1 MRRDL
6 FIALS
11 LANLCYLR
19 VWSELLTYTRSDEY
33 LMKLPPRPLEYFALM
48 LNVLL
53 VAGALFG
60 AVTWARRTLSKS
72 AFRWVEF
79 TFLLFLVIPLN
90 ALRAVL
96 SNHFDFLRSALFSL
110 VSPRTVELMAAAL
123 LVASVLLIL
132 KFRRALA
139 HTAAVVLVALVPF
152 CAVTFGQALWR
163 VVQYNPA
170 PFAAKPAAPPL
181 ADARKCPRVVW
192 VIADEWDYGIAF
204 VDRPESLLLP
214 ELDRLR
220 KETLFAQQAYPPGPE
235 TPISMPGYFTGK
247 LVQDVT
253 YDGPSE
259 LRLHFRGDPEPE
271 RWSAQPSIFDRAHA
285 LGFNTALVDWYHPTC
300 RVLSGLTYCN
310 WWEMG
315 RQFNSM
321 GHTFAEILPN
331 QTRSL
336 FETSLLSLFGQ
347 SLSGHQQ
354 VEAYHAILKEGIAAA
369 NNPALGL
376 IVIHLPIPHAPHAYS
391 RRTGAFDLKNSPI
404 AGYADSLALLDR
416 TVQILRGSMESSGEW
431 DRTTILF
438 TSDHHYRG
446 SQAFYGKDDVRIPYM
461 LKMASQHDGAEY
473 MQPFNTVLTHDLVLA
488 ILKGQ
493 IATADDVSRWLDRN
507 RSRVP
512 AS

>member
-33 LMKLPPRPLEYFALM
+33 LMKLPPRPMEYFALM

-53 VAGALFG
+53 VAALLFG
-60 AVTWARRTLSKS
+60 AVTWARRMFSKS

-79 TFLLFLVIPLN
+79 AFLLFLIVPLN

-123 LVASVLLIL
+123 LVAGLLLIV
-132 KFRRALA
+132 KFHRVLA
-139 HTAAVVLVALVPF
+139 HAAAICLVALVPF
-152 CAVTFGQALWR
+152 CAVTFGQALWK
-163 VVQYNPA
+163 VAQYNPA
-170 PFAAKPAAPPL
+170 AFAAKPAAPVRP
-181 ADARKCPRVVW
+181 DGRKSPRVVW
-192 VIADEWDYGIAF
+192 IIADEWDYGITF
-204 VDRPESLLLP
+204 VERPESLPLP

-235 TPISMPGYFTGK
+235 TPISMPGYFTGR
-247 LVQDVT
+247 LVEDVA
-253 YDGPSE
+253 YDGPSD
-259 LRLHFRGDPEPE
+259 LQIHFRGSSARE
-271 RWSAQPSIFDRAHA
+271 RWSAQPSIFEHAHA

-321 GHTFAEILPN
+321 GHTFAEVLPN

-347 SLSGHQQ
+347 SLPGHQQ
-354 VEAYHAILKEGIAAA
+354 AEAYHAILKEGMAAA
-369 NNPALGL
+369 NNPVFGL
-376 IVIHLPIPHAPHAYS
+376 TVIHLPIPHAPHAYN

-416 TVQILRGSMESSGEW
+416 TIQTVRGAMESSGEW
-431 DRTTILF
+431 DRSTILF

-446 SQAFYGKDDVRIPYM
+446 SLAFYGKDDIRIPYL
-461 LKMASQHDGAEY
+461 LKMASQPEGAEY
-473 MQPFNTVLTHDLVLA
+473 AQPFNTVLTHDLVLA
-488 ILKGQ
+488 ILNGQ
-493 IATADDVSRWLDRN
+493 VATAADVAHWLDRN